1 MSVGVKY
8 HYKHFIYPFV
18 VEQKKYGKFLASI
31 LKNDKMWK
39 FKIHN
44 VKEDEKMYNFFL
56 PYMRKFLFPTVY
68 WSDKYKKKFKQYDID
83 LKSTVLKH
91 SSCNTFEYDLNYL
104 KNKILNKRRADI
116 IDFDVTEIKLIC
128 FEPGICFFDIKAEID
143 EEEEIIDIENII
155 DFNSIFREITPDNC
169 NVKNTNISV
178 RSLDNINDIAIFIK
192 STIAG
197 FESDNLENK
206 YYDKLFTYTYVCLDK
221 LSWSRPEDVNKIK
234 NSFFKLQYNMDTK
247 NTSLLNSEYDR
258 INENLYSKWQY
269 SLFGFSRESGL
280 IMASEVEKYNIT
292 YMPHTFE
299 KNYFYMLLLAIYQRI
314 SLINL
319 SQELISGDKTKA
331 NKLQG
336 KLTRFTQI
344 TWFSQITNSENGM
357 DIWKKWK
364 DAFELENLYEEVH
377 RQCNE
382 YYNMVSASVQ
392 DRISAI
398 LFIISIASVVLAG
411 MQIVVPMLNIENELV
426 ELLVI
431 TLVIAICSIYPAYRI
446 LRWLKHRI
454 KNNIGKIRR

>member
-1 MSVGVKY
+1 MSGVNVKY
-8 HYKHFIYPFV
+8 HYTHFIYPFV
-18 VEQKKYGKFLASI
+18 VDQKKYSKFLASI
-31 LKNDKMWK
+31 IKKEKEWKLKM
-39 FKIHN
+39 HN
-44 VKEDEKMYNFFL
+44 VKEDERMYNFFL

-68 WSDKYKKKFKQYDID
+68 WSDRYKKHFKSYDTDTKASI
-83 LKSTVLKH
+83 LKRT
-91 SSCNTFEYDLNYL
+91 SCNTFEYDLNFL
-104 KNKILNKRRADI
+104 KNKVLNKRKDNI

-143 EEEEIIDIENII
+143 EAEEVIDLDYII

-169 NVKNTNISV
+169 NVKNTDISV

-197 FESDNLENK
+197 YESDSLENK
-206 YYDKLFTYTYVCLDK
+206 YYDKLFTYTYVCLDEK
-221 LSWSRPEDVNKIK
+221 SWNKPEDIDKIR
-234 NSFFKLQYNMDTK
+234 NNFYKLQYNMDTK
-247 NTSLLNSEYDR
+247 NTSMFNHEYDK
-258 INENLYSKWQY
+258 INENVYSRWEY

-280 IMASEVEKYNIT
+280 IMASEKEKYNIT

-336 KLTRFTQI
+336 ELTRFTRI

-357 DIWKKWK
+357 DIWKKWQN
-364 DAFELENLYEEVH
+364 AFELQDLYEEVH
-377 RQCNE
+377 RQCRE
-382 YYNMVSASVQ
+382 YYDMVSASVQ
-392 DRISAI
+392 DRISSI

-411 MQIVVPMLNIENELV
+411 MQIVVPMLNIEKKWIETV
-426 ELLVI
+426 
-431 TLVIAICSIYPAYRI
+431 VIALVLSIISVYPLYII
-446 LRWLKHRI
+446 LRWI
-454 KNNIGKIRR
+454 KNKFQNRLGKRG

>member
-8 HYKHFIYPFV
+8 HYTHFIYPFV
-18 VEQKKYGKFLASI
+18 VDTKKYGKFLASI
-31 LKNDKMWK
+31 LKNEKVWK

-68 WSDKYKKKFKQYDID
+68 WSDKYKKRFKNYDAD
-83 LKSTVLKH
+83 MKANELKH
-91 SSCNTFEYDLNYL
+91 SSCNTFEYDLSYL
-104 KNKILNKRRADI
+104 RKKVLNKRKDNI
-116 IDFDVTEIKLIC
+116 IDFDITEIKLIC

-143 EEEEIIDIENII
+143 EAEEIIDLEYIM

-197 FESDNLENK
+197 FESNSLENK

-221 LSWSRPEDVNKIK
+221 DSWNKPEDINKIR
-234 NSFFKLQYNMDTK
+234 NNFYKLQYNMDTK
-247 NTSLLNSEYDR
+247 NTSIFNDEYDK
-258 INENLYSKWQY
+258 INENIYSRWQY

-319 SQELISGDKTKA
+319 SQELITGDKTKA

-336 KLTRFTQI
+336 KLTRFTRI

-357 DIWKKWK
+357 DIWKKWQN
-364 DAFELENLYEEVH
+364 AFELQNLYEEVH

-382 YYNMVSASVQ
+382 YYNMVSASVK

-398 LFIISIASVVLAG
+398 LFIIYVASVVLAG
-411 MQIVVPMLNIENELV
+411 MQIIVPMLNIESKFV
-426 ELLVI
+426 EIIVVI
-431 TLVIAICSIYPAYRI
+431 IVATIACSYPAYVI
-446 LRWLKHRI
+446 LRWFKHRI
-454 KNNIGKIRR
+454 QNNLGRKRG